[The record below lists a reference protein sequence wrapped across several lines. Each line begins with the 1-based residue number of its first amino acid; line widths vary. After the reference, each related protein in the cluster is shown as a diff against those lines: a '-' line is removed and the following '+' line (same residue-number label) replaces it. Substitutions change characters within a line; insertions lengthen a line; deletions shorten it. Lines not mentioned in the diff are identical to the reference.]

1 LEIECADRRPRHA
14 RARRRVSFSK
24 EGTMASELL
33 KGFRMLDLADE
44 KGAMCGKI
52 FADLGADVIKVEP
65 VGGCSTRRIPP
76 FLEDIPGEDRSL
88 YFLAYHA
95 GKRSVT
101 ANLESTDGRAL
112 VAELAR
118 HADFLVESFP
128 LGYLDSI
135 GLGYDEL
142 SRANQRLIYASI
154 TPFGDKGPA
163 KNYKAAD
170 IVTWASG
177 GMMYLM
183 GEEGRPPLQMSLPQ
197 SGMHAGAEAAVASLI
212 AHYPRQTSG
221 LGQKIVVDMQACIV
235 WTLMNEQAMP
245 IFHGDFLRRS
255 GVFVGSADARR
266 KMVFRCADGHISI
279 LIMGGAVGA
288 PSTIALVKWM
298 DEKGFASDW
307 MKTKDWMSWVPGL
320 LMAMTQ
326 KDREEIDE
334 LEDRV
339 EKFFLTMTKHE
350 IYREAL
356 KRRILLA
363 PVATVADI
371 AADEQLEAR
380 KFFVKVD
387 HHDTLGRSLTFPG
400 PFARFTE
407 TPIAPPARAPR
418 LGEHNREV
426 YCGLLG
432 LDLERLS
439 RLSAEGAI

>member
-1 LEIECADRRPRHA
+1 
-14 RARRRVSFSK
+14 
-24 EGTMASELL
+24 MASELL
-33 KGFRMLDLADE
+33 KGFRMIDLADE
-44 KGAMCGKI
+44 KGALCGKI
-52 FADLGADVIKVEP
+52 FADLGAEVIKVEP

-88 YFLAYHA
+88 YFIAYQA

-101 ANLESTDGRAL
+101 ANLDSLDGRAL
-112 VAELAR
+112 VAELAKKC
-118 HADFLVESFP
+118 DFLVESFP

-135 GLGYDEL
+135 GLGHDEL
-142 SRANQRLIYASI
+142 SEANQRLIYTSI

-170 IVTWASG
+170 IVTWAAG

-197 SGMHAGAEAAVASLI
+197 AGMHAGAEAAVASLI
-212 AHYPRQTSG
+212 AHFARQTSG
-221 LGQKIVVDMQACIV
+221 LGQKVVVDMQACIV

-255 GVFVGSADARR
+255 GVFVGSRDARR
-266 KMVFRCADGHISI
+266 KMVFRCADGHISTV
-279 LIMGGAVGA
+279 IMGGAVGA
-288 PSTIALVKWM
+288 PSTIALINWM
-298 DEKGFASDW
+298 AEKGFATDW
-307 MKTKDWMSWVPGL
+307 MKTKDWVSWVPGL
-320 LMAMTQ
+320 LIDMTQ
-326 KDREEIDE
+326 KDRDEVEE

-339 EKFFLTMTKHE
+339 EKFFLTMTKRE
-350 IYREAL
+350 IYHEAL

-380 KFFVKVD
+380 KFFVQVD
-387 HHDTLGRSLTFPG
+387 HQDTLGRSLKYPG
-400 PFARFTE
+400 PFARFSE
-407 TPIAPPARAPR
+407 TPILPPGRAPR

-426 YCGLLG
+426 YGGLLG
-432 LDLERLS
+432 LGLEQLS
-439 RLSAEGAI
+439 RLWSEGAI

>member
-1 LEIECADRRPRHA
+1 
-14 RARRRVSFSK
+14 
-24 EGTMASELL
+24 MASELL
-33 KGFRMLDLADE
+33 KGFRMLELADE
-44 KGAMCGKI
+44 KGSFCGKI

-76 FLEDIPGEDRSL
+76 FLEDIPDSDRSL
-88 YFLAYHA
+88 YFIAYQA

-101 ANLESTDGRAL
+101 ANLETADGRAL
-112 VAELAR
+112 VTELAR
-118 HADFLVESFP
+118 QSDFLVESFP

-142 SRANQRLIYASI
+142 SRSNQRLIYASI

-197 SGMHAGAEAAVASLI
+197 AGMHAGAEAAVASLI

-221 LGQKIVVDMQACIV
+221 LGQKVVVNMQACIV

-245 IFHGDFLRRS
+245 IFHGDFLRRT
-255 GVFVGSADARR
+255 GVFVGSNDTRR
-266 KMVFRCADGHISI
+266 KMVFRCSDGHISI
-279 LIMGGAVGA
+279 LIMGGPVGA
-288 PSTIALVKWM
+288 PSTIALVNWM
-298 DEKGFASDW
+298 AEKGFAADW
-307 MKTKDWMSWVPGL
+307 MKAKDWMSWVPGI

-339 EKFFLTMTKHE
+339 EKFFLTMTKQE

-363 PVATVADI
+363 PVATVADA
-371 AADEQLEAR
+371 AADEQLKAR
-380 KFFVKVD
+380 KFFVQVD
-387 HHDTLGRSLTFPG
+387 HQDTLGRSLTFPG
-400 PFARFTE
+400 AFAKFSA
-407 TPIAPPARAPR
+407 TPISPPRRAPR

-426 YCGLLG
+426 YSGLLG
-432 LDLERLS
+432 LGDERLS
-439 RLSAEGAI
+439 RLRTEGAI